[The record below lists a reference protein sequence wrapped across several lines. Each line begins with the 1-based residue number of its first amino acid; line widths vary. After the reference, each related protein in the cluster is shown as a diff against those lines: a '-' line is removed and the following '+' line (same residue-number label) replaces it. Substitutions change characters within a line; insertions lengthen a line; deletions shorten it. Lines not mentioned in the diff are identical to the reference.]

1 MIVRRLSFCDYRN
14 LCGGELLPDPRMNV
28 IFGQN
33 AQGKTNLLEALWL
46 FTGGRSFRGSRDA
59 ELIAFGRDTARLELD
74 FFSEEREQNAVLTI
88 RGKKRSAALNGVEY
102 AGVMELVG
110 RFRAVI
116 FSPEHLSLVKE
127 GPALRRAFLD
137 GALCQLKPVYARILF
152 QYNRV
157 LQQRNALL
165 KDIPRHA
172 ELLDTL
178 EIWDEKLAQRGARL
192 MAERDE
198 YVRRLSAP
206 AQRIYQGLSGGREEF
221 SVCYRTAADGPQTA
235 EQWESLLREIL
246 SRARREDLSAG
257 FTTAGPHRDDLEIL
271 VDGRAARSFGSQ
283 GQQRSCV
290 LALKLAEAELVQQ
303 LAGEPPVVL
312 LDDVMSEL
320 DAGRQD
326 YLLHQLLEKQVF
338 LTCCDPQTAARY
350 SGGGRF
356 EMEQGRLTVRQ

>member
-1 MIVRRLSFCDYRN
+1 MKIQRIAFQQFRN
-14 LCGGELLPDPRMNV
+14 LLPDELLPHEGMNV
-28 IFGQN
+28 IYGQN
-33 AQGKTNLLEALWL
+33 AQGKTNLLEAIWL

-59 ELIAFGRDTARLELD
+59 ELIAFGQEQARLELD

-88 RGKKRSAALNGVEY
+88 RGKKRAATINGVETG
-102 AGVMELVG
+102 GVMELVG
-110 RFRAVI
+110 KVRAVI

-127 GPALRRAFLD
+127 GPALRRSFLD
-137 GALCQLKPVYARILF
+137 GAICQWKPVYTKLLF
-152 QYNRV
+152 QYNRI

-178 EIWDEKLAQRGARL
+178 DIWDEKLAQKGGA
-192 MAERDE
+192 
-198 YVRRLSAP
+198 
-206 AQRIYQGLSGGREEF
+206 
-221 SVCYRTAADGPQTA
+221 
-235 EQWESLLREIL
+235 LLRERTRYVQELTEPAARVYGGISQGREAFSL
-246 SRARREDLSAG
+246 RYRSLYSGEGEAPAYAEAFREALGAARRDDLSAG
-257 FTTAGPHRDDLEIL
+257 FTTVGPHRDDLDIF
-271 VDGRAARSFGSQ
+271 VDGRDARAFASQ

-290 LALKLAEAELVQQ
+290 LALKLAEAELLEQ

-326 YLLHQLLEKQVF
+326 YLLYQLGGRQVF
-338 LTCCDPQTAARY
+338 MTCCELEAVARF

-356 EMEQGRLTVRQ
+356 QMEAGRLTVR